1 MYHEEDA
8 DLSIIQGRKVAI
20 IGYGSQGH
28 AHALNLRD
36 SGVDVRVGLKDGS
49 PSRAKAEAEGLRVVS
64 VAEAVKES
72 TVIMILAPDHLQRH
86 IYTDSILPNLK
97 DGDALFFGHGFNIR
111 FGYIKPTASVDVC
124 MVAPKGPGHLV
135 RREYA
140 AGRGVPVIVAVEQD
154 STGNAW
160 PLTLSYAKAIGGLRA
175 GGILTTFTEE
185 TETDLF
191 GEQSVLCGGASQ
203 LVMYGFEV
211 LTEAGYQPEVAYFEC
226 LHELKLIVDLMYEGG
241 IAKQRW
247 SVSDTAEFGDYVS
260 GPQAAQRVAKPI
272 VLIAEELSPATL
284 EALGP
289 DFEVVNCDGANRA
302 ELLAALAKGVDAV
315 LIRSATKM
323 DAEAIAAAKGLKVI
337 ARAGVGLDNVD
348 IPAATAA
355 GVMVVNAPTSNIV
368 SAAELA
374 IALLMASA
382 RFVSP
387 AHAALRNGKW
397 ARSKYTG
404 AEIFEKTLGIVGFG
418 RIGQLV
424 AHRMQ
429 AFGMDVVAYDPYLQ
443 PARAA
448 QLGVRLVE
456 LDELLK
462 VSDFITIHLPK
473 TKETANLIGVEALKK
488 VKSTVRIINAARGG
502 VLDEAALFDAIT
514 EGRVAGAGLD
524 VFSTEPCT
532 DSPLFTLDQVV
543 ATPHLGASTDE
554 AQERAGIAVAV
565 SVRKALAGELVP
577 DAVNVKGGAIHEEI
591 RPSLPLVEKMA
602 QIATAIAGEA
612 PVSMD
617 LTVKGEISE
626 HDSSILAT
634 SALKGALLGC
644 GLLDVTYV
652 NAPALAAERGVTSS
666 VTTDPESPEYR
677 SMISLRAALA
687 DGKIVTVDGT
697 LMGIR
702 KVEKIIAIDS
712 FDLDLPPT
720 ENLLFLRYSDKP
732 GVVGAVGNALGK
744 AGINIAGM
752 QVARSSAGGNALMAL
767 TVDSQISDELIT
779 SVKKETGAELVRS
792 VTLVG

>member
-1 MYHEEDA
+1 VT
-8 DLSIIQGRKVAI
+8 ITK
-20 IGYGSQGH
+20 
-28 AHALNLRD
+28 
-36 SGVDVRVGLKDGS
+36 
-49 PSRAKAEAEGLRVVS
+49 
-64 VAEAVKES
+64 KE
-72 TVIMILAPDHLQRH
+72 
-86 IYTDSILPNLK
+86 
-97 DGDALFFGHGFNIR
+97 
-111 FGYIKPTASVDVC
+111 
-124 MVAPKGPGHLV
+124 
-135 RREYA
+135 
-140 AGRGVPVIVAVEQD
+140 
-154 STGNAW
+154 
-160 PLTLSYAKAIGGLRA
+160 
-175 GGILTTFTEE
+175 
-185 TETDLF
+185 
-191 GEQSVLCGGASQ
+191 
-203 LVMYGFEV
+203 
-211 LTEAGYQPEVAYFEC
+211 
-226 LHELKLIVDLMYEGG
+226 
-241 IAKQRW
+241 
-247 SVSDTAEFGDYVS
+247 
-260 GPQAAQRVAKPI
+260 AQRVAKPI

-323 DAEAIAAAKGLKVI
+323 DAEAIASAKGLKVI

-374 IALLMASA
+374 ISLLMASA
-382 RFVSP
+382 RFISP

-462 VSDFITIHLPK
+462 ISDFITIHLPK

-488 VKSTVRIINAARGG
+488 VKPTVRIINAARGG

-617 LTVKGEISE
+617 LTVRGDISG

-634 SALKGALLGC
+634 SALKGALLAC
-644 GLLDVTYV
+644 GLSDVTYV
-652 NAPALAAERGVTSS
+652 NAPALAAERGVTSA

-702 KVEKIIAIDS
+702 KVEKIIAIDG

-720 ENLLFLRYSDKP
+720 ENLLFLRYADKP

-752 QVARSSAGGNALMAL
+752 QVARSVAGGDALMAI
-767 TVDSQISDELIT
+767 TVDSLISDDIT
-779 SVKKETGAELVRS
+779 ESVKKETGANVVRS

>member
-1 MYHEEDA
+1 VT
-8 DLSIIQGRKVAI
+8 ITRK
-20 IGYGSQGH
+20 
-28 AHALNLRD
+28 
-36 SGVDVRVGLKDGS
+36 
-49 PSRAKAEAEGLRVVS
+49 
-64 VAEAVKES
+64 
-72 TVIMILAPDHLQRH
+72 
-86 IYTDSILPNLK
+86 
-97 DGDALFFGHGFNIR
+97 
-111 FGYIKPTASVDVC
+111 
-124 MVAPKGPGHLV
+124 
-135 RREYA
+135 
-140 AGRGVPVIVAVEQD
+140 
-154 STGNAW
+154 
-160 PLTLSYAKAIGGLRA
+160 
-175 GGILTTFTEE
+175 
-185 TETDLF
+185 
-191 GEQSVLCGGASQ
+191 
-203 LVMYGFEV
+203 
-211 LTEAGYQPEVAYFEC
+211 
-226 LHELKLIVDLMYEGG
+226 
-241 IAKQRW
+241 
-247 SVSDTAEFGDYVS
+247 
-260 GPQAAQRVAKPI
+260 AAQRVAKPI

-473 TKETANLIGVEALKK
+473 TKETANLIGVDALKK
-488 VKSTVRIINAARGG
+488 VKPTVRIINAARGG
-502 VLDEAALFDAIT
+502 VLDEAALFEAIT

-644 GLLDVTYV
+644 GLSDVTYV
-652 NAPALAAERGVTSS
+652 NSPALAAERGVTSS

-752 QVARSSAGGNALMAL
+752 QVARSTAGGNALMAL
-767 TVDSQISDELIT
+767 TVDSQISDDLIT